1 MKEVIIEHNNYEE
14 GFLPQPKELV
24 KNKYNLIIRFIFFI
38 FIIIIF
44 RQSYQINEDIGP
56 FNKTNKINLD
66 YVRRNYG
73 SFIDS
78 LPYYNHTYITNK
90 TIFWCWF
97 QGFDTIPKLA
107 LAGLNSIKQNLKD
120 YNIIILNET
129 NINEYVDIPRY
140 IMYKYKKSMF
150 TRTHF
155 SDILRLELLNKYGG
169 TWIDA
174 SVLITKYDPRFYN
187 NILFFFGE
195 RKSEGCVGSSWF
207 ITSEKGSPI
216 LRTTLDLLYE
226 YWKRNHKLR
235 FYFLLHLFIKMAC
248 DKYKADYKKVKYIS
262 NKAPHSLQWK
272 LKKKF
277 NKKTYENIIKKASV
291 HKLTI
296 HINDTQFKKNT
307 YYSHIIDEYY
317 PK

>member
-1 MKEVIIEHNNYEE
+1 MKEVIIENNSFEE
-14 GFLPQPKELV
+14 NLLPQQKELV
-24 KNKYNLIIRFIFFI
+24 KNKYNLIIRFI
-38 FIIIIF
+38 IIILIIVILK
-44 RQSYQINEDIGP
+44 QSYQKKEDKGP
-56 FNKTNKINLD
+56 FNKTNKINID
-66 YVRRNYG
+66 YVRRQYS
-73 SFIDS
+73 SFMDS

-97 QGFDTIPKLA
+97 QGFDTMPKLA

-120 YNIIILNET
+120 FNLIILNET
-129 NINEYVDIPRY
+129 NINEYVDIPRF
-140 IMYKYKKSMF
+140 IIYKYKKHMF
-150 TRTHF
+150 NRTHF

-174 SVLITKYDPRFYN
+174 SVLITKYDPRLYN

-216 LRTTLDLLYE
+216 LRTALDLLYE
-226 YWKRNHKLR
+226 YWKRNHELCN
-235 FYFLLHLFIKMAC
+235 YYLLHLFIKMAC

-296 HINDTQFKKNT
+296 KIKDTQFKKNT
-307 YYSHIIDEYY
+307 FYSHIIDEYY